1 MATMATRTVRLD
13 PEAEGLLQEI
23 RRTTGLPISAV
34 LKAGLAALRDQLHA
48 EPPEAPFQVFAGL
61 DLGPGGYAVAASTE
75 TKAGV
80 RAALERKHRRG

>member
-1 MATMATRTVRLD
+1 MATRTVRLD

-34 LKAGLAALRDQLHA
+34 LKAGLAALRDRLRA
-48 EPPEAPFQVFAGL
+48 EAPEAPFEIFAGL
-61 DLGPGGYAVAASTE
+61 DPGPGGYAVAASTE

-80 RAALERKHRRG
+80 RAALERKHRRA

>member
-1 MATMATRTVRLD
+1 MAAMATRTVRLD

-34 LKAGLAALRDQLHA
+34 LKAGLAALGDQLRA
-48 EPPEAPFQVFAGL
+48 EPLEAPFDVFASL
-61 DLGPGGYAVAASTE
+61 DTGPGGYAMATSTE

-80 RAALERKHRRG
+80 RAALERKHRRD